1 MTKTTEWLIAQ
12 HEIHRLR
19 DMIIPT
25 DLTAKLIEA
34 GIEPSALQAEKLTKL
49 THNEEDTFYELRD
62 YESW

>member
-19 DMIIPT
+19 DMSIPT

-34 GIEPSALQAEKLTKL
+34 GIEPSALQAEKLTEL
-49 THNEEDTFYELRD
+49 THIHEEDTLNDFTHNL
-62 YESW
+62 